1 MADTKP
7 FNLADTIKRY
17 SSQLFGFIKSRVGLV
32 EDAEDILQDVW
43 YQYSNLTH
51 PEEILSVSGWLYRVA
66 KNRIIDRSRK
76 QKNLLLDDLVYE
88 GEEGELSLKDV
99 LLSNDKD
106 DVDLFL
112 FKEEFWNALQ
122 SALEELPENQ
132 RKVFILNE
140 LEDKTLREIAEEE
153 GVPIKTIV
161 SRKGYA
167 VKYLRKQLDHLYQDF
182 I

>member
-1 MADTKP
+1 MADTKA
-7 FNLADTIKRY
+7 FNLTDTIKRY
-17 SSQLFGFIKSRVGLV
+17 GSQLFGFIKSKVGLV
-32 EDAEDILQDVW
+32 EDAEDILQD
-43 YQYSNLTH
+43 
-51 PEEILSVSGWLYRVA
+51 

-99 LLSNDKD
+99 LLSNDTD
-106 DVDLFL
+106 DVEIFM
-112 FKEEFWNALQ
+112 FQEEFWNTLQ
-122 SALEELPENQ
+122 IALEELPENQ
-132 RKVFILNE
+132 RRVFIQNE

-167 VKYLRKQLDHLYQDF
+167 VKYLRKKLDPLYQD
-182 I
+182 II